1 MSNPF
6 RVPVEQF
13 GVPNP
18 EDFIR
23 SPFERQP
30 ADLASSRELLFA
42 NPFRNPALNQLLMG
56 GIPVEDASLLG
67 ILVQLVLDNLD
78 KKNKQNANQPKEEGK
93 K

>member
-1 MSNPF
+1 MNNPF

-23 SPFERQP
+23 SPFAQQP
-30 ADLASSRELLFA
+30 ADLASSPELLFG
-42 NPFRNPALNQLLMG
+42 NPFRNPALNQLFMG
-56 GIPVEDASLLG
+56 DTPVGDTSLLG
-67 ILVQLVLDNLD
+67 ILIQLLLD